1 MASQLKILTIQLDKL
16 KGFSGPK
23 SELEQWRTPG
33 RIAAEAALLSEPE
46 GKSVIDLGCGTGILS
61 IAASLLGA
69 KCVTG
74 VDIDT
79 TALEIA
85 RKNSEQMNLQIDW
98 VNKNA
103 LNWEPAERA
112 DTCLMN
118 PPFDFKHDL
127 DTKFVEQ
134 ALKISRTVYALLSSR
149 GRQYWLD
156 HYSAEVL
163 REFDFPLKRQ
173 QWFHKRKSVNFE
185 MDLVKFV

>member
-1 MASQLKILTIQLDKL
+1 MASELKKLTIQLDKL

-33 RIAAEAALLSEPE
+33 RIAAETALLSEPE

-61 IAASLLGA
+61 IAVSLLGA
-69 KCVTG
+69 KKVIG

-79 TALEIA
+79 TTLEIA
-85 RKNSEQMNLQIDW
+85 RKNSEQLNLPITW

-103 LNWEPAERA
+103 LSWEPEERA

-127 DTKFVEQ
+127 DTRFVEK
-134 ALKISRTVYALLSSR
+134 ALAISGTVYALLSSR

-163 REFDFPLKRQ
+163 QEFDFPLKQQ

-185 MDLVKFV
+185 MDLIRFV